1 MTGGFQLYAPH
12 AILIL
17 AAIATIVF
25 MLRQFLRQV
34 RGELGRAYGEVVE
47 DQLAESV
54 RRAALLV
61 RVAEAREARLAR
73 IERRSEG
80 GR

>member
-1 MTGGFQLYAPH
+1 VTGGFQLYAPR

-25 MLRQFLRQV
+25 ILRQFLRQV
-34 RGELGRAYGEVVE
+34 RGELGRPYGEVVE
-47 DQLAESV
+47 DQLAEGV

-61 RVAEAREARLAR
+61 RVAEAREARLVR